1 MTDTERTGSAE
12 PHSGQKPRVVLMGE
26 FSAGKSTL
34 SNILL
39 EGAPLPMRVTAT
51 RLPPVHISY
60 GAPSARAEAFDGTFS
75 EIPDG
80 DLELVPLEDTRA
92 IHLTMQCDLLELC
105 DLVDMPGI
113 SDPNMPA
120 DMWDN
125 VIEPR
130 DHVIWC
136 THATQ
141 AWRQSEAAMWE
152 ELAPSSSGA
161 NLLLITQIDKLRT
174 PRDRVRV
181 QRRVTREINGA
192 FSAVYPV
199 SLLMALDAGEDAEAW
214 QESGTA
220 AFTEHLV
227 DLLVNGVAQPE
238 SEDAPA
244 EDTAAE
250 VEPAADMAP
259 GVVPRR
265 VQSGARSPRPRPDP
279 GARLHLMPVP
289 SGT

>member
-1 MTDTERTGSAE
+1 MTDTDLTGPGASQA
-12 PHSGQKPRVVLMGE
+12 GQKPRVVLMGE

-51 RLPPVHISY
+51 RLPPVHISF
-60 GAPSARAEAFDGTFS
+60 GAPSARAEGFDGTFRDIS
-75 EIPDG
+75 NG
-80 DLELVPLEDTRA
+80 DLELVALEDTRA
-92 IHLTMQCDLLELC
+92 IHLTMRCDLLELC

-113 SDPNMPA
+113 SDPNMPG

-152 ELAPSSSGA
+152 QLAPSSSGA

-181 QRRVTREINGA
+181 QRRVTREIDGA

-199 SLLMALDAGEDAEAW
+199 SLLMALEAGDDAEAW

-220 AFTEHLV
+220 AFTEQLV
-227 DLLVNGVAQPE
+227 DLLVNGVAQPKPE
-238 SEDAPA
+238 
-244 EDTAAE
+244 
-250 VEPAADMAP
+250 
-259 GVVPRR
+259 
-265 VQSGARSPRPRPDP
+265 
-279 GARLHLMPVP
+279 
-289 SGT
+289 

>member
-1 MTDTERTGSAE
+1 
-12 PHSGQKPRVVLMGE
+12 
-26 FSAGKSTL
+26 
-34 SNILL
+34 
-39 EGAPLPMRVTAT
+39 MR
-51 RLPPVHISY
+51 
-60 GAPSARAEAFDGTFS
+60 
-75 EIPDG
+75 
-80 DLELVPLEDTRA
+80 
-92 IHLTMQCDLLELC
+92 CDLLELC

-113 SDPNMPA
+113 SDPNLPG

-152 ELAPSSSGA
+152 QLAPSSSGA

-181 QRRVTREINGA
+181 QRRVTREIDGA

-199 SLLMALDAGEDAEAW
+199 SLLMALEAGDDAEAW
-214 QESGTA
+214 QESDTA

-227 DLLVNGVAQPE
+227 DLLMNGPAQPKPE
-238 SEDAPA
+238 ETPEA
-244 EDTAAE
+244 EATPQSDTASA
-250 VEPAADMAP
+250 VT
-259 GVVPRR
+259 PRR
-265 VQSGARSPRPRPDP
+265 VQSGARPARPRPEP

-289 SGT
+289 SDT